1 MEASK
6 EKLFLKLDPKV
17 QDLYNKLE
25 EERKKSAQ
33 LQIRNQ
39 QLEEK
44 LKTFENAENSAT
56 SQHSSQKKSSIQD
69 KRKIEMLMDEKK
81 IYHNK
86 LNHKQERI
94 EHLTDSIT
102 EQDEVQQLD
111 THTID
116 ELKKALDSFIVS
128 RNKRVHLIEKLKKQ
142 TNSLLEENE
151 DLKFTIS
158 RLSHDLRSL
167 MASIQST
174 MELFEIDE
182 GETAHLLI
190 PTLKQKCSIF
200 INLIGVLNNNQ
211 LQIEPTQFGEVVEHL
226 NFSWENSEDQ
236 ISRIINGNEIKIKAD
251 KAAIFN
257 VIQNIVNNSV
267 KYSNRSYEDLM
278 INLEAHQTPSNTV
291 IKITDNGDGI
301 EAKHQQRIFKLF
313 DRADQYEK
321 EGKGIGLYVSQK
333 LVEKHQGTLTYNS
346 NYQKGAQFII
356 TLPNE

>member
-44 LKTFENAENSAT
+44 IKQLDGT
-56 SQHSSQKKSSIQD
+56 SGNGAPPVVDRSLIQD
-69 KRKIEMLMDEKK
+69 QRKIEQLLGERK
-81 IYHNK
+81 IYHDK
-86 LNHKQERI
+86 LNSKQGRI
-94 EHLTDSIT
+94 DHLTDSLT

-128 RNKRVHLIEKLKKQ
+128 RNKRVQLIDKLKKQ
-142 TNSLLEENE
+142 THSLLEENE

-174 MELFEIDE
+174 MELFDIDE

-190 PTLKQKCSIF
+190 PTLKEKCSIF
-200 INLIGVLNNNQ
+200 INLINVLNNSS
-211 LQIEPTQFGEVVEHL
+211 LEVEKTSFGSVVEHL
-226 NFSWENSEDQ
+226 NFGWENSQ
-236 ISRIINGNEIKIKAD
+236 NQVSRIVTGNEIKLKAD

-257 VIQNIVNNSV
+257 VLQNLINNSV
-267 KYSNRSYEDLM
+267 KYSNRNYDDLM
-278 INLEAHQTPSNTV
+278 INLEAVQTPSDTI
-291 IKITDNGDGI
+291 IKVSDNGDGI
-301 EAKHQQRIFKLF
+301 ESGHHQRIFKLF

-333 LVEKHQGTLTYNS
+333 LVEKHKGTLTYNS
-346 NYQKGAQFII
+346 QYNEGAQFII
-356 TLPNE
+356 TLPNQ